1 MEVQVMELLLLAVLL
16 IAAGVLAA
24 APLIVSKQPNAQ
36 EAISKL
42 VPYQGIIGIILLFWG
57 LFVLLF
63 RLLSVLGLL
72 LQFAPLTG
80 IGMLLACLVA
90 IALGILLGY
99 ALISKYALSKNVDAA
114 RSGEMVRAKLT
125 GIQIPLGIAGI
136 ATGIWA
142 LLIYLNFS
150 RMMM

>member
-1 MEVQVMELLLLAVLL
+1 MELLLLALL
-16 IAAGVLAA
+16 LLAAGVLAA

-42 VPYQGIIGIILLFWG
+42 VPYQGIIGIILLLWG

-63 RLLSVLGLL
+63 RLLSIFGLL
-72 LQFAPLTG
+72 MQFAPLTA

-90 IALGILLGY
+90 IGLGILLGY
-99 ALISKYALSKNVDAA
+99 GLISKHALSKNADAA
-114 RSGEMVRAKLT
+114 RSGEVVRAKLT

-136 ATGIWA
+136 ALGIWS

-150 RMMM
+150 RF

>member
-1 MEVQVMELLLLAVLL
+1 MELLLLAVLL
-16 IAAGVLAA
+16 LAAGVLAA

-36 EAISKL
+36 EVISKL
-42 VPYQGIIGIILLFWG
+42 VPYQGIIGIILLLWG

-99 ALISKYALSKNVDAA
+99 GLISKYALSKNADAA

-142 LLIYLNFS
+142 FMIYLNFS

>member
-1 MEVQVMELLLLAVLL
+1 MELLLLALLL
-16 IAAGVLAA
+16 IVGGALAA

-36 EAISKL
+36 DAINKL
-42 VPYQGIIGIILLFWG
+42 VPYQGIIGIILLLWG

-63 RLLSVLGLL
+63 RLLGVLGLL

-99 ALISKYALSKNVDAA
+99 GLLSKYALSKNADAA

-125 GIQIPLGIAGI
+125 GIQIPLGVAGI
-136 ATGIWA
+136 ATGVWA

-150 RMMM
+150 RF

>member
-1 MEVQVMELLLLAVLL
+1 MELLLLAILL

-90 IALGILLGY
+90 IGLGILLGY
-99 ALISKYALSKNVDAA
+99 GLISKYALSKNADAA
-114 RSGEMVRAKLT
+114 RSGELVRAKLT
-125 GIQIPLGIAGI
+125 GIQIPLGVAGI
-136 ATGIWA
+136 AVGIWA
-142 LLIYLNFS
+142 FLIYLNYS
-150 RMMM
+150 RL

>member
-1 MEVQVMELLLLAVLL
+1 MEVHSMELLLLALLL
-16 IAAGVLAA
+16 IVGGALAA

-36 EAISKL
+36 EAINKL
-42 VPYQGIIGIILLFWG
+42 VPYQGIIGIILLLWG

-99 ALISKYALSKNVDAA
+99 ALLSKYALSKNADAA

-136 ATGIWA
+136 ATGLWA
-142 LLIYLNFS
+142 LLIYLNYS
-150 RMMM
+150 RF

>member
-1 MEVQVMELLLLAVLL
+1 MELLLLALLL

-36 EAISKL
+36 EAIGKL
-42 VPYQGIIGIILLFWG
+42 VPYQGIIGIVLLAWG

-90 IALGILLGY
+90 IGLGILLGY
-99 ALISKYALSKNVDAA
+99 GLLSKYALSKNADAA

-142 LLIYLNFS
+142 LLIYLNYS
-150 RMMM
+150 RF

>member
-1 MEVQVMELLLLAVLL
+1 MEILLLGILL
-16 IAAGVLAA
+16 IAAGALAA

-42 VPYQGIIGIILLFWG
+42 VPYQGIIGIILLLWG
-57 LFVLLF
+57 LFALI
-63 RLLSVLGLL
+63 RLLPVLGAA
-72 LQFAPLTG
+72 LQSLTG
-80 IGMLLACLVA
+80 IGLLLACLVA

-99 ALISKYALSKNVDAA
+99 GLISKYALSKNADAA

-125 GIQIPLGIAGI
+125 GIQVPLGIAGI

-142 LLIYLNFS
+142 FLIYLNFS
-150 RMMM
+150 RY

>member
-1 MEVQVMELLLLAVLL
+1 MEVLLLALLL
-16 IAAGVLAA
+16 IVGGALAA
-24 APLIVSKQPNAQ
+24 APLIVAKQPNAQ
-36 EAISKL
+36 EAINKL
-42 VPYQGIIGIILLFWG
+42 VPYQGIIGIVLLLWG

-63 RLLSVLGLL
+63 RLLSVLGLM

-99 ALISKYALSKNVDAA
+99 ALISKYALSSNADAA

-136 ATGIWA
+136 VTGLWA
-142 LLIYLNFS
+142 LIIYLNYS
-150 RMMM
+150 RF